1 MKINIRKAI
10 IQDAA
15 PLKNISR
22 KTIDLNYRSFLGDEG
37 VKWFIESGA
46 SDQYIDENI
55 DNCWVIVNDSKIIGF
70 SVCKGNLIDLMMIDH
85 TYHRQGYGTT
95 LLKHCEDHLFNS
107 FNEIRLESFEGNVKA
122 NNFYYKNNWVEI
134 ERKFD
139 KMSNVN
145 KITFI
150 KKK

>member
-55 DNCWVIVNDSKIIGF
+55 DNCWVI
-70 SVCKGNLIDLMMIDH
+70 LI
-85 TYHRQGYGTT
+85 TAG
-95 LLKHCEDHLFNS
+95 
-107 FNEIRLESFEGNVKA
+107 
-122 NNFYYKNNWVEI
+122 
-134 ERKFD
+134 
-139 KMSNVN
+139 
-145 KITFI
+145 
-150 KKK
+150 